1 MQVMSRARGLMDT
14 NVLKVTALVK
24 ELEAQ
29 RDQLQND
36 IMAAQKREEVR
47 HARRVVWHMHGYEPG
62 LPRWEVGGGG
72 NRFGLDVRGRCA
84 DLCEGVLGCR
94 SCVWTRRRWRG
105 RWRSCRPSRSS

>member
-47 HARRVVWHMHGYEPG
+47 HARRVV
-62 LPRWEVGGGG
+62 
-72 NRFGLDVRGRCA
+72 
-84 DLCEGVLGCR
+84 
-94 SCVWTRRRWRG
+94 CVHA
-105 RWRSCRPSRSS
+105 